1 MRIFVTGA
9 TGFIGSAV
17 IPELQAAGHQVIGL
31 TRSAEGADKLRA
43 QGVEVHQG
51 TLEDPQTL
59 TRGAEKADAVIH
71 LAFDH
76 DFSDFPGNC
85 RKDAAA
91 IAAIGAALKGSDRP
105 LLITS
110 AVGMGTPA
118 PGEMA
123 REDVLNLGQRNPR
136 TASERAGQDLL
147 QQGVNVTAIRLS
159 QIHDTRRQGLV
170 SYLID
175 IARAK
180 GEAVYVGDGE
190 ARWSACHID
199 DAARLYRLA
208 ADKAAPGARYN
219 AVDEEGIRIQ
229 DITQAIG
236 ESFNLPVRAIPAA
249 AAGEEL
255 GAMAHFAVLD
265 MKASSAW
272 TRAELGWTP
281 SGPSL
286 LDDLAAMR
294 HG

>member
-17 IPELQAAGHQVIGL
+17 IPELKAAGHQILGL
-31 TRSAEGADKLRA
+31 TRSAEGAGKLRA

-51 TLEDPQTL
+51 MLEEPQTL

-76 DFSDFPGNC
+76 DFSDYAANC

-91 IAAIGAALKGSDRP
+91 IAALGASLAGSDRP

-110 AVGMGTPA
+110 AVGIGTPA

-123 REDVLNLGQRNPR
+123 REDVLNLDQRNPR

-147 QQGVNVTAIRLS
+147 EQGVNVSAIRLS

-180 GEAVYVGDGE
+180 GEAVYVADGE
-190 ARWSACHID
+190 ARWSACHIG

-208 ADKAAPGARYN
+208 TEKATPGARYN
-219 AVDEEGIRIQ
+219 AVDEEGIRIRY
-229 DITQAIG
+229 ITETIG
-236 ESFNLPVRAIPAA
+236 ESLNLPVRSIAPGE
-249 AAGEEL
+249 AGEEL

-265 MKASSAW
+265 MAASSAS
-272 TRAELGWTP
+272 TRVELGWAP

-286 LDDLAAMR
+286 LADLAAM
-294 HG
+294 HQN

>member
-17 IPELQAAGHQVIGL
+17 IPELLAAGHQVIGL
-31 TRSAEGADKLRA
+31 TRSPEGAAKLQA
-43 QGVEVHQG
+43 KGVEVHQG

-76 DFSDFPGNC
+76 DFSDFPANC

-91 IAAIGAALKGSDRP
+91 IAALGTPLIGSERP

-118 PGEMA
+118 PGEIA
-123 REDVLNLGQRNPR
+123 REDVLNLEQRNPR

-147 QQGVNVTAIRLS
+147 ERGVNVMAIRLS

-175 IARAK
+175 IARAR
-180 GEAVYVGDGE
+180 GEAVYVGQGDTC
-190 ARWSACHID
+190 WSACHIGD
-199 DAARLYRLA
+199 TARLYRLA
-208 ADKAAPGARYN
+208 AERAKRGERYN
-219 AVDEEGIRIQ
+219 AVAEEGISMRGIAE
-229 DITQAIG
+229 AIG
-236 ESFNLPVRAIPAA
+236 KSLNLPVRSITPEQAA
-249 AAGEEL
+249 EQL

-265 MKASSAW
+265 MAASSAW
-272 TRAELGWTP
+272 TQAELAWTP

-286 LDDLAAMR
+286 LEDLAAMR
-294 HG
+294 HD